1 MPWNGGFA
9 YNQPIMSKNLSS
21 DQWIQFLSSRLKSQ
35 ISIENA
41 EKLQTWAMA
50 IIGMT
55 ALGLALKGISSFTSL
70 PPVFAVKTQ
79 FIAFFHG
86 VMVFGFYLPAFLQ
99 KGEKIQ
105 ARLLGIRDQT
115 NLTLLG
121 LVFAFYAFVIFMVS
135 QQAAVQVS
143 NLKVSGYFAFITSTN
158 FVVSAFYLAV
168 CAFLALGFF
177 FMPNLL
183 IKLADKS
190 GKLPHVLFGVHAVL
204 FFLTGAAYGEI
215 AAIGSARFFEHLL
228 ISAEFWIFI
237 LASVFFIAR
246 LLGESQVAPLAAL
259 EFEVTSGK
267 LERHE
272 DILAR
277 FRDVFIRRRLSFW
290 INRLSHLV
298 AARAHEIASYTHD
311 AVKYVDRDQPT
322 EIDLTQVEG
331 RYKKA
336 DSLQRAFERESQ
348 RFQLCLSFF
357 DFNEAERERI
367 EKLRDQFSREL
378 RNTKLELASVR
389 KRIDDKLVAI
399 KNNQVTLIADDVSP
413 QKPAELPLSN

>member
-1 MPWNGGFA
+1 M
-9 YNQPIMSKNLSS
+9 KTLSPE
-21 DQWIQFLSSRLKSQ
+21 QWIQFLSSRLKSQ

-55 ALGLALKGISSFTSL
+55 ALGLALKGISQFNGL
-70 PPVFAVKTQ
+70 PPIFAVKTQ
-79 FIAFFHG
+79 FIALFHA

-105 ARLLGIRDQT
+105 ARLLGVRDHT
-115 NLTLLG
+115 SLTLISVL
-121 LVFAFYAFVIFMVS
+121 FFFYAVVLFMVC
-135 QQAAVQVS
+135 QQAAGQAEA
-143 NLKVSGYFAFITSTN
+143 LKISGYFSFITSAN
-158 FVVSAFYLAV
+158 LVIAAFYLGL
-168 CAFLALGFF
+168 CAFLAFGFLVT
-177 FMPNLL
+177 PSLL
-183 IKLADKS
+183 LKAADKTA
-190 GKLPHVLFGVHAVL
+190 KLPHVLFSVHGVF
-204 FFLTGAAYGEI
+204 FFLTGAAYTEI
-215 AAIGSARFFEHLL
+215 SPLGSPRFFEHFL
-228 ISAEFWIFI
+228 IAAEFWIFI
-237 LASVFFIAR
+237 LASVFFVAR

-272 DILAR
+272 DVLAR
-277 FRDVFIRRRLSFW
+277 FRDVFVRRRLSFW
-290 INRLSHLV
+290 INRLSHI
-298 AARAHEIASYTHD
+298 ASARAHEIAGYTHE
-311 AVKYVDRDQPT
+311 AVKYVDRDKPT
-322 EIDLTQVEG
+322 EVDLSQVEG

-336 DSLQRAFERESQ
+336 DSLQRAFEREAQ

-399 KNNQVTLIADDVSP
+399 KNSQVTLLASDVPPPSSS
-413 QKPAELPLSN
+413 KPSELPLS

>member
-1 MPWNGGFA
+1 M
-9 YNQPIMSKNLSS
+9 KNLSS
-21 DQWIQFLSSRLKSQ
+21 DQWMNFLSSRLKAQ

-41 EKLQTWAMA
+41 EKTQTWAMA
-50 IIGMT
+50 LVGMT
-55 ALGLALKGISSFTSL
+55 ALGLALKGIGSLNSL
-70 PPVFAVKTQ
+70 PPIFAVKMQ
-79 FIAFFHG
+79 FIALFHA

-105 ARLLGIRDQT
+105 ARLLGVRDNT
-115 NLTLLG
+115 SLTLIS
-121 LVFAFYAFVIFMVS
+121 LVFAFYALVMFMVS
-135 QQAAVQVS
+135 QQAMKQVGD
-143 NLKVSGYFAFITSTN
+143 LRVSGYFAFITTTN
-158 FVVSAFYLAV
+158 FVVAVFYLAV
-168 CAFLALGFF
+168 CVFLAFGFIF
-177 FMPNLL
+177 TPTVL
-183 IKLADKS
+183 IKVADKTS
-190 GKLPHVLFGVHAVL
+190 KLPLVLFSVHAVL
-204 FFLTGAAYGEI
+204 FFLTGAAYGEL
-215 AAIGSARFFEHLL
+215 APVGSPRFFEHFL

-237 LASVFFIAR
+237 TASVFFIAR
-246 LLGESQVAPLAAL
+246 LLGESQVAPLTAL

-290 INRLSHLV
+290 INRLSHMV

-311 AVKYVDRDQPT
+311 AVKYVDREKPT
-322 EIDLTQVEG
+322 EVDLSQVEG

-336 DSLQRAFERESQ
+336 DSLQRSFERESY

-378 RNTKLELASVR
+378 RNTKIELASVR
-389 KRIDDKLVAI
+389 KRLDDKLVSI
-399 KNNQVTLIADDVSP
+399 KNSQVTLLSSDVSSS
-413 QKPAELPLSN
+413 KPAELPLSN